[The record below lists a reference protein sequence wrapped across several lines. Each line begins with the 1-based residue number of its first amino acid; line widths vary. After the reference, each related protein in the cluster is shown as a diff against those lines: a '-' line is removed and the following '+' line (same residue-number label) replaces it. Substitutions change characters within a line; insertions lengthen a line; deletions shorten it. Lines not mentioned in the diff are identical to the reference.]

1 MEKENKRND
10 EGKISMKRAIINFY
24 DDTYIN
30 TEADSIQKEDGWII
44 ARSGNEI
51 VALVREEFVRSA
63 HLSMK
68 GSD

>member
-1 MEKENKRND
+1 
-10 EGKISMKRAIINFY
+10 MKRAIINFY